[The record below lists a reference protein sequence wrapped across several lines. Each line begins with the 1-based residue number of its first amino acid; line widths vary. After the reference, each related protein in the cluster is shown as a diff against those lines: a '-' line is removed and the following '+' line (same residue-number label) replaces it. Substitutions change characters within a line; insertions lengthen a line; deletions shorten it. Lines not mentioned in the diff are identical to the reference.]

1 MSSVLDRVG
10 MDKKISTVLPVVEQA
25 VLALRRLSSALAV
38 SNRVVGARLHIRSS
52 DLVVLDTLHQD
63 GPQTPTE
70 LAYRTRT
77 HLATMTGVLARL
89 ERDGGV
95 ERRRNEA
102 DRRSA
107 SILATGV
114 LRLTDAYAQANER
127 LAGLLVS
134 WTLDEVVML
143 TRFLLEASEIVMA
156 FVEDADEEVG
166 YVCSCLRSGSE
177 TSK

>member
-77 HLATMTGVLARL
+77 HLATMTGVLGL
-89 ERDGGV
+89 SGV
-95 ERRRNEA
+95 VMKLIA
-102 DRRSA
+102 APPA
-107 SILATGV
+107 SM
-114 LRLTDAYAQANER
+114 R
-127 LAGLLVS
+127 LVS
-134 WTLDEVVML
+134 
-143 TRFLLEASEIVMA
+143 IV
-156 FVEDADEEVG
+156 
-166 YVCSCLRSGSE
+166 
-177 TSK
+177 

>member
-1 MSSVLDRVG
+1 

-77 HLATMTGVLARL
+77 HLATVTGGLS
-89 ERDGGV
+89 GV
-95 ERRRNEA
+95 VMKLIA
-102 DRRSA
+102 APPA
-107 SILATGV
+107 SM
-114 LRLTDAYAQANER
+114 R
-127 LAGLLVS
+127 LVS
-134 WTLDEVVML
+134 
-143 TRFLLEASEIVMA
+143 IV
-156 FVEDADEEVG
+156 
-166 YVCSCLRSGSE
+166 
-177 TSK
+177 